1 MKLQTKTAL
10 FYGIISLIIFEALNS
25 FGLRN
30 SVFKLV
36 KYLITLIVFVIC
48 ANDIKNDLKEKKLL
62 DYTFELK
69 RIAIVLLVFFSVS
82 IFKICRVKVFTY
94 KTIEE
99 LMQLTIPFVYT
110 FFIINFMSLKD
121 IMKLMKYVL
130 ALSLTAYVLSIG
142 LDKFTISNFLSISFL
157 NSYSPFESADF
168 AEISSSLSAFF
179 IYYRKKSP
187 KAAIISF
194 IFCFLVFKRM
204 LLLQLFILV
213 FISMLNLSD
222 KKVSNVLIWITKFF
236 FIISTF
242 FFNFL
247 LKEEN
252 SWIFNKY
259 TNMDIGDFTMGRVYR
274 LWYPLKNYVSYGF
287 GSTSNVL
294 GYNLELDLIKIL
306 LEIGVIGLIIF
317 ICCYLDLSRNN
328 LYSFV
333 IIGCIF
339 GNLLFASCLTS
350 TVGWI
355 FRLIC
360 IAAIFYKRD
369 ELNCDENE
377 NTEYIGNEY
386 I

>member
-1 MKLQTKTAL
+1 MKLQARTVL
-10 FYGIISLIIFEALNS
+10 FYGIISLIIFEAFNS

-30 SVFKLV
+30 SVFKLL
-36 KYLITLIVFVIC
+36 KYLITLIVFLIC
-48 ANDIKNDLKEKKLL
+48 ANDIKNDLKEKKSL
-62 DYTFELK
+62 DYIFELK
-69 RIAIVLLVFFSVS
+69 RIAIVLVVFFSIS
-82 IFKICRVKVFTY
+82 IFKVYQVKVFTY

-110 FFIINFMSLKD
+110 FFIINFMSLED

-130 ALSLTAYVLSIG
+130 GLSLIAYVLSIG
-142 LDKFTISNFLSISFL
+142 LDKFTIANFLSISFF

-204 LLLQLFILV
+204 LLLQLFVLA
-213 FISMLNLSD
+213 FISILNLSD
-222 KKVSNVLIWITKFF
+222 KKVNNIVMWGTKFF

-242 FFNFL
+242 FFYFL
-247 LKEEN
+247 LKQEN
-252 SWIFNKY
+252 SWLFNKY
-259 TNMDIGDFTMGRVYR
+259 TGMDIGDFTMGRVYR
-274 LWYPLKNYVSYGF
+274 LWYPLKEYVSYGF

-294 GYNLELDLIKIL
+294 GHNLELDLIKIL
-306 LEIGVIGLIIF
+306 IEIGVIGLIIF
-317 ICCYLDLSRNN
+317 ICCYLDLARNN
-328 LYSFV
+328 FYSFV
-333 IIGCIF
+333 IMGGIF

-369 ELNCDENE
+369 ELNCNEDE